1 MIQKMV
7 GYSKQNIELLENA
20 LEVIEKAQDILSK
33 PMPIIIV
40 LDDDGKELRRIE
52 PPVQETLTS
61 EDKIA
66 YLREAI
72 ALNKE
77 FVEEFDVTEE

>member
-1 MIQKMV
+1 MV
-7 GYSKQNIELLENA
+7 GYSKQNIELLESA

-40 LDDDGKELRRIE
+40 VDDNGKELRRIE
-52 PPVQETLTS
+52 PPVHETLTS

-77 FVEEFDVTEE
+77 FVEEFDTTEE

>member
-40 LDDDGKELRRIE
+40 LDDNGKELRRIE